1 MIADPATNLPLL
13 IAQGLSKISIALR
26 SHAQQG
32 ATGEQLSPTQGQILN
47 RVLLAGPQRLSTL
60 SQDLAVS
67 LPTVSDAVTTL
78 VQKKL
83 LTKQRDPQDARAQ
96 TVQLTR
102 KGSTLATRT
111 NQWPDFLASA
121 VDVLSPEEQVL
132 FHRAIIKIIRTMQD
146 RGEIPVARMCVSCQ
160 FFQPLAHP
168 GQSRPHHCNYVDAPL
183 GEIDLRIDCNEFQ
196 PAPDA
201 ESYRQ
206 WFPIV

>member
-1 MIADPATNLPLL
+1 VNPATNLPLL
-13 IAQGLSKISIALR
+13 ISQGLSKISIALR
-26 SHAQQG
+26 SHAQQS

-102 KGSTLATRT
+102 KGQTLATRT

-132 FHRAIIKIIRTMQD
+132 FHRRIAAKF
-146 RGEIPVARMCVSCQ
+146 PSLACVSVAS
-160 FFQPLAHP
+160 FSNRSRTPASPGPTIAITSTPLSEKSISASIAMSFNP
-168 GQSRPHHCNYVDAPL
+168 PPTPNPTASGSRLYDSTPT
-183 GEIDLRIDCNEFQ
+183 FT
-196 PAPDA
+196 PDP
-201 ESYRQ
+201 R
-206 WFPIV
+206 